1 MKKETDIYVVRP
13 GDTLAGIAGKLD
25 ISVNELSRL
34 NNIAL
39 SSPLVVG
46 QAILIPH
53 LRKPI
58 ISLAYFQL
66 NNLESLTRTLPEIA
80 FLITYGALF
89 QFSVTRDG
97 LIAVPAEIPVGRF
110 VTLLRSYN
118 IIPLITITNLTPEK
132 FDPDLARAV
141 IGNEAIKTL
150 LIHNLGAVLAFYGLA
165 GVNIDFENVNAEDRE
180 LYTGFIRDLKLILG
194 AKGYLVTLTV
204 PPKNADDAETPA
216 KAAYDYQSLG
226 AWADSIFIMAY
237 DWGYQAG
244 PPMAVA
250 PINEIQKVLSYAV
263 SMIPPFKIIQGIPL
277 YGYNWQLPFTP
288 GTLARAVNL
297 VDVYD
302 LARRYGATI
311 EYDPVAQSPNF
322 GYTDETGNEHIVW
335 FEDARSVR
343 AKYAGV
349 RNFGLGGAGFWS
361 GQNYPY
367 GFRQNWIIF
376 DEMFQLMKGQY

>member
-1 MKKETDIYVVRP
+1 MKKGTDIYVVRP
-13 GDTLAGIAGKLD
+13 GDTLSGIAGKLN

-46 QAILIPH
+46 QAILIPR

-66 NNLESLTRTLPEIA
+66 NNLESLARTLPEIA
-80 FLITYGALF
+80 SLITYGALF

-97 LIAVPAEIPVGRF
+97 LIAIPAEIPVGRF

-141 IGNEAIKTL
+141 ISNEAIKAL

-204 PPKNADDAETPA
+204 PPKNADDAETPV

-288 GTLARAVNL
+288 GTLARVVNL

-343 AKYAGV
+343 AKYAGA
-349 RNFGLGGAGFWS
+349 RNFDLGGVGFWS

-367 GFRQNWIIF
+367 GSRQNWIIF
-376 DEMFQLMKGQY
+376 DEMFQLRYS